1 MSKVLPTYESLPSH
15 VRAWIDR
22 NPYLA
27 VKGEVW
33 YWEGTKKACEEW
45 IAHQEEKGFEVIKTP
60 VELALANFG
69 LI

>member
-27 VKGEVW
+27 IKGEIW
-33 YWEGTKKACEEW
+33 YWEGTKEACEEW

>member
-33 YWEGTKKACEEW
+33 YWEGSKEACEKW
-45 IAHQEEKGFEVIKTP
+45 ISHQASRLSKLPLNLHLQTSV
-60 VELALANFG
+60 
-69 LI
+69 

>member
-1 MSKVLPTYESLPSH
+1 MSKVLPIYESLPSH

-33 YWEGTKKACEEW
+33 YWGGSKEACEKWISHQKKKASRLSKLPLNL
-45 IAHQEEKGFEVIKTP
+45 HLQTSV
-60 VELALANFG
+60 
-69 LI
+69 